1 MRSLFAVMKQ
11 TLITLSI
18 TLLALMGVIGLGSAE
33 SPGTRSADTP
43 ALTVTERE
51 VDSVWVLHPPVI
63 DGDLNDWNNFSK
75 LYLTGA
81 SADYPEGSELY
92 SLRDISGWASVIWTS
107 QRVYVALAITDDY
120 VVSGSRDWRGDDLAG
135 LVFDVDNSGSFTAG
149 DIDLIFSPGGILTAN
164 DGWPAGYEWVINQTA
179 NGWQAE
185 VSIPLSAFGSVDFLG
200 GHQVGFTWGVQDNDG
215 IGVENW
221 LSWAGPEFLKA
232 TPAEGLLSFI
242 NGPVRKWVA
251 FHPGVDGY
259 DGVIDSALS
268 GWHPDQNYGADSELT
283 LYARNQYHVALKFDI
298 PDLGPDVRVLDGK
311 LHINFYATNKPDH
324 PDWTSYVRVY
334 RLLRPWDEATVTW
347 NRADASTRW
356 TKGGADGIGSDRESR
371 VIASKNLDQLGWF
384 TFDLADGVAT
394 DMYEHPENNHG
405 VILRA
410 EEGASMAW
418 NMYSS
423 EKGPDDAPWIEVYAE
438 FPPGQG
444 D

>member
-1 MRSLFAVMKQ
+1 MKQ
-11 TLITLSI
+11 TVITLTI
-18 TLLALMGVIGLGSAE
+18 IILALIGLIGVVSAE
-33 SPGTRSADTP
+33 SPVTRSADMP

-51 VDSVWVLHPPVI
+51 VDSVWVLHPPVV
-63 DGDLNDWNNFSK
+63 DGDLNDWNNLSK

-92 SLRDISGWASVIWTS
+92 SPQDISGWASVIWTS
-107 QRVYVALAITDDY
+107 QRVYVGLSITDDY
-120 VVSGSRDWRGDDLAG
+120 VVSGSRDWRSDDMAG

-149 DIDLIFSPGGILTAN
+149 DINLIFSPSGILTAN
-164 DGWPAGYEWVINQTA
+164 DGWPAGYEWAINQTA

-232 TPAEGLLSFI
+232 TPEEGLLSFV

-268 GWHPDQNYGADSELT
+268 GWHPSQNYGENPELT
-283 LYARNQYHVALKFDI
+283 LYARNQYHIALKFDI
-298 PDLGPDVRVLDGK
+298 PDLGPDVRVLDAK

-334 RLLRPWDEATVTW
+334 RLLRPWDEAAVTW
-347 NRADASTRW
+347 NQADASTRW
-356 TKGGADGIGSDRESR
+356 TRGGADGIGSDRESR
-371 VIASKNLDQLGWF
+371 VIAAKNLDHLGWF

-423 EKGPDDAPWIEVYAE
+423 EKGPDEAPWIEVYAE